1 MFEKVF
7 VEEEVRQHPRTEH
20 ILSKLKKDPIFINQV
35 DDYFGRVRKPYL
47 QKRDNLNLFIG
58 KKRGKTVKEAPD
70 AYGLSGEP
78 HYYFIHAYNCIY
90 ECEYCYLQGYFN
102 SPDMVFFINHE
113 DIALEMESLIE
124 TNKEK
129 GIWFHAGEFSD
140 SLALSHFTGEIPFYF
155 DFFKKH
161 PEAKLEFRTKS
172 ANTRELEKM
181 EPLPNV
187 ITTFSLSPQERASKT
202 DRGCPPTSTRIL
214 AMEKLYKQGHPLGL
228 HLDPIIHC
236 DDLFSS
242 YEQLLDDITEKIP
255 ADYFEYVSIGV
266 VRFTKDVYRQVQL
279 NYPESDLLVGEFIK
293 PEDGKVRYP
302 GSLRKNILNKIQK
315 MCLEIGFRNDAVYQC
330 MEN

>member
-1 MFEKVF
+1 ME
-7 VEEEVRQHPRTEH
+7 
-20 ILSKLKKDPIFINQV
+20 
-35 DDYFGRVRKPYL
+35 
-47 QKRDNLNLFIG
+47 
-58 KKRGKTVKEAPD
+58 
-70 AYGLSGEP
+70 GLIKS
-78 HYYFIHAYNCIY
+78 
-90 ECEYCYLQGYFN
+90 
-102 SPDMVFFINHE
+102 
-113 DIALEMESLIE
+113 
-124 TNKEK
+124 NKEK

-181 EPLPNV
+181 NPLPNV
-187 ITTFSLSPQERASKT
+187 ITTFSLSPQERAEKT
-202 DRGCPPTSTRIL
+202 DRGCPPTSTRIR

-228 HLDPIIHC
+228 HLDPIIHS

-293 PEDGKVRYP
+293 PEDGKIRYP
-302 GSLRKNILNKIQK
+302 GSLRKNILNKIHK
-315 MCLEIGFRNDAVYQC
+315 MCLERGFRNDAVYQC